1 MAVSTGNTI
10 QDNDINDA
18 VDIVQGVLGNGSGQT
33 GYGQLCESYR
43 RDNTNTID
51 HNEYVKLVN
60 DINKCKLHQNNQTIS
75 VTTPSSTKIIGADG
89 TGDSVTFTRDVGGN
103 VTAVSIDSVDTAG
116 GVNDIYAQVNNIALA
131 TNIVKVHSD
140 HYTAT
145 TGRAF
150 GQSETNQSWGGTG
163 SLSQFLVYEFRVMFP
178 GGYNVTNSS
187 TGATEVASP
196 QDHRRHFFNAGGE
209 IRLTGQVVGT
219 SSKATD
225 WALMLS
231 GMGEVRFIKNSTECN
246 SGRPADGSGSLSF
259 GGGAAIDYALGNY
272 QLNTSYRTIYERNGG
287 DEDAVYAENLIQI
300 RAKRGTENI
309 NGTNYECIFF
319 KVELFDND
327 TGDGTPTGTPEEQAQ
342 ATPPV
347 DENVVGTTRF
357 GVDLLRPSG
366 SAVSVPEPV
375 YNEIED
381 LDII

>member
-51 HNEYVKLVN
+51 HTEYVKLIN

-246 SGRPADGSGSLSF
+246 SGRPANGSSDADGDGT
-259 GGGAAIDYALGNY
+259 IDSALGNY
-272 QLNTSYRTIYERNGG
+272 QLNTSYRTIYQRNGG

-375 YNEIED
+375 YDEIED

>member
-89 TGDSVTFTRDVGGN
+89 TGDSVTFTRDVDGN

-187 TGATEVASP
+187 TGATEVALP

-231 GMGEVRFIKNSTECN
+231 GMGEVRFTKNSTECN
-246 SGRPADGSGSLSF
+246 SGRPANGSSDADGDGT
-259 GGGAAIDYALGNY
+259 IDSALGNY
-272 QLNTSYRTIYERNGG
+272 QLNTSYRTIYQRNGG
-287 DEDAVYAENLIQI
+287 DEAAEYAENLIQI

-309 NGTNYECIFF
+309 DGTDYECIFF

-327 TGDGTPTGTPEEQAQ
+327 QGDGTPTGTAAEQAQ

-375 YNEIED
+375 YDEIED